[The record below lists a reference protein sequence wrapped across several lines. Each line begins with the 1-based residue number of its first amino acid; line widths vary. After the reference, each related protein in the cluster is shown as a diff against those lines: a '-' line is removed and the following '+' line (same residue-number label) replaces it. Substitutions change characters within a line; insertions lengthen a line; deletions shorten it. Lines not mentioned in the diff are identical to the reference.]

1 MASSLTSKQINTFKK
16 QLEQRLGVLGD
27 AVREELANSDN
38 ERYQELAGAVPDEG
52 DQSIAD
58 LLADVNL
65 AVIDQHIN
73 EIRRIEEAL
82 GRIRSGAYGVCIDCG
97 EDIARKRLE
106 AYPPAARCH
115 DCQARYERS
124 YAQTGTPRL

>member
-1 MASSLTSKQINTFKK
+1 MASSLTSKQVNTFKK
-16 QLEQRLGVLGD
+16 QLERRLGVLRD
-27 AVREELANSDN
+27 AVREELLNSDN

-82 GRIRSGAYGVCIDCG
+82 GRIRTGDYAVCIDCG

-106 AYPPAARCH
+106 AYPTALRCH

-124 YAQTGTPRL
+124 YAQGGTPRL

>member
-1 MASSLTSKQINTFKK
+1 MTSSLTSKQVNAFKK
-16 QLEQRLGVLGD
+16 QLEERLEALRNV
-27 AVREELANSDN
+27 VREELANSDN

-65 AVIDQHIN
+65 AVIDQHVN

-82 GRIRSGAYGVCIDCG
+82 GRIRRGEYGVCTDCG

-106 AYPPAARCH
+106 AYPTAMRCH
-115 DCQARYERS
+115 ECQARYERS
-124 YAQTGTPRL
+124 YAQAGTPRL